1 MAIVTMPALSPTMTE
16 GKLSRWIVKEGDEVR
31 SGDVIAEIETDKA
44 VMEVEALD
52 DGKVTTIA
60 VAEGTEGVQVGTAI
74 AEILADGEDSTIGQ
88 APAPAAVP
96 APTSAPTPTPTP
108 APTSTPTPAPT
119 ASPTPTPVASPAPV
133 ATPTLAPVVP
143 APVVPAVSA
152 PTAHKAHGGE
162 RIFASPLARRI
173 ASQKGVDLSLIK
185 GTGPKGRIIRA
196 DVDAATSAASIMAAS
211 APQRQPAGNMAP
223 DTGERS
229 SLNANSS
236 MRMVIAERLQQ
247 SWQQAPHFFLDMEIC
262 LDPLLSARKSL
273 NEAAPDGVKVS
284 VNDMI
289 IKAAALTLMKHP
301 RINASWE
308 GEHTRQHHH
317 ADIAVAVAMEE
328 GLITPI
334 IRDAEAKGVY
344 AISSEVGELATRG
357 RKGGLSPHEY
367 SGGSFTISNLGMFGV
382 SSFTAIINPPHS
394 AILAIGAG
402 VEKPVVRDGEI
413 TIATMM
419 SATLACD
426 HRVINGAEGAEWLAS
441 FRRFIE
447 NPVLALG

>member
-108 APTSTPTPAPT
+108 
-119 ASPTPTPVASPAPV
+119 
-133 ATPTLAPVVP
+133 APVVP